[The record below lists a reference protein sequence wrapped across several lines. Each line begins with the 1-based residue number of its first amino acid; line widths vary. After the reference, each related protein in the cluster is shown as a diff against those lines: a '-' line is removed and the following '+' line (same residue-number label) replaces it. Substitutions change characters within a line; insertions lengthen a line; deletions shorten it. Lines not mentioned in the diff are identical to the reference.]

1 MTTFVYV
8 LASADDKKT
17 EAQFDVIEEAH
28 DAEYW
33 FVDDATSES
42 TKVIKRPRFSE
53 LYKNAQKG
61 DTLVVSS
68 IECLGGCSFELFE
81 TLKALKAKGVGV
93 VSVRENF
100 DLSSPVGKTLL
111 KTIASISD
119 LQRAV
124 IGSEKRKGKK

>member
-1 MTTFVYV
+1 MTTLVYV
-8 LASADDKKT
+8 LASIDEKKT
-17 EAQFDVIEEAH
+17 EAQFDAIEEAH
-28 DAEYW
+28 NAEYW
-33 FVDDATSES
+33 FVDGAPSES
-42 TKVIKRPRFSE
+42 TKVIKRPRFIE
-53 LYKNAQKG
+53 LYKFAKKG

-111 KTIASISD
+111 QTIASISD

>member
-1 MTTFVYV
+1 MTTIAYF
-8 LASADDKKT
+8 LFDKNDHRTKPQD
-17 EAQFDVIEEAH
+17 EIIKEAH
-28 DAEYW
+28 DAEHW
-33 FVDDATSES
+33 FADRVTGEL
-42 TKVIKRPRFSE
+42 IRPLERPDFSA
-53 LYKNAQKG
+53 LYKFAQKG

-81 TLKALKAKGVGV
+81 TLKSLKAKGVGV
-93 VSVRENF
+93 VSVREKF